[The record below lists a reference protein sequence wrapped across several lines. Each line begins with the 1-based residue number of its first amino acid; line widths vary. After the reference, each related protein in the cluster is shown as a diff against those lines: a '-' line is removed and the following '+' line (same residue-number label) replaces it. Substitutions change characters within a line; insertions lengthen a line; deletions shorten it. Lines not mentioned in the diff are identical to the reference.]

1 MSDIKHIGAMTVG
14 IIGEGLMN
22 RNEKIKELLKLYWAF
37 FKIGAFTFGGGYAML
52 PMLEKEVVE
61 KHKWA
66 SMEDLMDYFAIS
78 QCTPGVIA
86 VNTATFVGHKEKG
99 ISGSIVATLGVI
111 SPSVVI
117 ISIIALFLDMVSES
131 PMVKHAFGGIGIAVC
146 AILIQAI
153 IKVGKAGLVDKFTW
167 IIGILA
173 FILSFR
179 FAIPTIPIIVVAGI
193 AGVLYKKISRKK
205 EKGQGGNEI

>member
-1 MSDIKHIGAMTVG
+1 MK
-14 IIGEGLMN
+14 
-22 RNEKIKELLKLYWAF
+22 KIKELLKLYWAF
-37 FKIGAFTFGGGYAML
+37 FRIGAFTFGGGYAML

-66 SMEDLMDYFAIS
+66 KMEDLMDYFAIS

-99 ISGSIVATLGVI
+99 IVGSIVATLGVI
-111 SPSVVI
+111 SPSIVI
-117 ISIIALFLDMVSES
+117 ISVIALFLDMVSEN
-131 PMVKHAFGGIGIAVC
+131 PIVKHAFAGIGVAVC
-146 AILIQAI
+146 AILIQAV
-153 IKVGKAGLVDKFTW
+153 IKMGKAGLVDKLTW

-179 FAIPTIPIIVVAGI
+179 FDIPTIPIIVAAGI
-193 AGVLYKKISRKK
+193 FGVIYKKISRKK
-205 EKGQGGNEI
+205 EKGQGGEEA